1 MFTCQPGNACNMD
14 DPHCRNSADKECTE
28 NKLSIVLPRPIFPG
42 IDVPS
47 LINVPHL

>member
-1 MFTCQPGNACNMD
+1 MD
-14 DPHCRNSADKECTE
+14 DPHCRSSIHKECME
-28 NKLSIVLPRPIFPG
+28 EKLSIVPPRPIFPG